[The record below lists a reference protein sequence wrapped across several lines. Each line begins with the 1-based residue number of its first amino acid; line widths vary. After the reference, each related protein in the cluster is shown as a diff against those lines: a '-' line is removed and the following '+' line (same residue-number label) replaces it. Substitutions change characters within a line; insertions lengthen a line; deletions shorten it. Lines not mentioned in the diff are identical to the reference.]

1 MSKPD
6 LEDIDIINIVQ
17 LAAKKESAEAL
28 GESEEKIEKEIIK
41 RMSEKALNW
50 YLNNIVPVAGRPNT
64 KAKWE
69 KIRNN
74 KQKNPI
80 DKKSNRN

>member
-50 YLNNIVPVAGRPNT
+50 YLNNIVPVVGRQNT

-74 KQKNPI
+74 K
-80 DKKSNRN
+80 